1 VVHLVNAEARARAS
15 GRVAFGSSKIEFF
28 RGLGQSVGTLPV
40 YIVAS
45 RTGHERLDAPRLG
58 IAIGRVVF
66 TGTLAGVRDADAR
79 GRHPDPALRVDTT
92 LLDGA
97 WSIFWEVTGLER
109 LETPLNVSNF
119 STKGGQQWRSTPEGP
134 VLAKR
139 NNH

>member
-92 LLDGA
+92 LLD
-97 WSIFWEVTGLER
+97 LER